1 MKRSVAVVVRRPGAL
16 VAAAPA
22 GGEFLIVRRP
32 DDPDDPLAG
41 VWGLPAIT
49 LLDGE
54 DERAAVARA
63 GRVKLGVELAVGAR
77 IGEKAADRGG
87 YVLRLADYEATVL
100 AGVPAVPQPDR
111 SMTQYTECRYTADPG
126 AAGARRRRAARCA
139 PRSSSKITARS
150 GLPPE
155 TVRERGPDGTTGRG
169 RRDGAGQ
176 GDVGAG
182 RGVPRAARPAA
193 A

>member
-1 MKRSVAVVVRRPGAL
+1 MKPVKRSVAVVVRRPGAP
-16 VAAAPA
+16 AAVGAPV

-54 DERAAVARA
+54 DERAAVVRA
-63 GRVKLGVELAVGAR
+63 GRVKLGAELAVGAR

-100 AGVPAVPQPDR
+100 AGVPAVPQPDQ
-111 SMTQYTECRYTADPG
+111 SMTQYAECRYTADPG
-126 AAGARRRRAARCA
+126 TLADAAARGSLCAQVFLEDNSKKRLAAG
-139 PRSSSKITARS
+139 
-150 GLPPE
+150 
-155 TVRERGPDGTTGRG
+155 ERG
-169 RRDGAGQ
+169 
-176 GDVGAG
+176 
-182 RGVPRAARPAA
+182 
-193 A
+193 

>member
-1 MKRSVAVVVRRPGAL
+1 MKPVKRSVAVVVWRPGR
-16 VAAAPA
+16 PA

-63 GRVKLGVELAVGAR
+63 GRAKLGVDLTAGPR
-77 IGEKAADRGG
+77 IGAKSADRGG
-87 YVLRLADYEATVL
+87 YLLRLADYEATIV
-100 AGVPAVPQPDR
+100 AGVPAVPQPDD

-126 AAGARRRRAARCA
+126 ALAEAAARGSLCA
-139 PRSSSKITARS
+139 QVFLEDNSKKRLAA
-150 GLPPE
+150 G
-155 TVRERGPDGTTGRG
+155 ER
-169 RRDGAGQ
+169 A
-176 GDVGAG
+176 
-182 RGVPRAARPAA
+182 
-193 A
+193 